1 MDGCVKEAQDF
12 HHSLCSAVLNLT
24 NVVMSRKLHNSC
36 QALNLKKSI
45 RGVCNIGLTCWPS
58 TQ

>member
-36 QALNLKKSI
+36 QALNLKSQFEEF
-45 RGVCNIGLTCWPS
+45 VTLD
-58 TQ
+58 